1 MPHFYLSLYDQRSF
15 PSTYNTSLYRN
26 SSIFAEFGYI
36 ILKKI
41 LIFGLSCDVELAS
54 TIVKVGL
61 ICPNYTIL
69 LRVLLVL
76 VYLGPELAIFYILW
90 RKKQLLCCNSS
101 KVLFLLKGDD
111 KNSLIYVNPKL
122 VCGFFARVGSLLV
135 VEGCMGN
142 KLLSNWSCK

>member
-1 MPHFYLSLYDQRSF
+1 MSHFYLSLYDQRSF
-15 PSTYNTSLYRN
+15 PSAYNTSLYRN
-26 SSIFAEFGYI
+26 SSIFAEFGCI

-76 VYLGPELAIFYILW
+76 VYLGLGLAIFYMLW
-90 RKKQLLCCNSS
+90 CKKRLLLHTLIPSSCVASLRGLGRCLWSKDAWVISCCRIGVVS
-101 KVLFLLKGDD
+101 KG
-111 KNSLIYVNPKL
+111 
-122 VCGFFARVGSLLV
+122 
-135 VEGCMGN
+135 
-142 KLLSNWSCK
+142 